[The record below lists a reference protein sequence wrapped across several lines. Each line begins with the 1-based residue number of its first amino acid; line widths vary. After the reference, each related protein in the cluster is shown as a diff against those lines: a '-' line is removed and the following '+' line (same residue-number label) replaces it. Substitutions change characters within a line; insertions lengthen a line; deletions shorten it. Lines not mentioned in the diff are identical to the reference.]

1 MSDLIS
7 RQAAIDALDF
17 EIVHMT
23 AYCDGKNEGNPL
35 AQYNKGLEDGKKAIE
50 ALPSAQPEKVYTAA
64 VTLTDEQV
72 KEAVEE
78 AKNAVLSV
86 IKPEPHWTPCSEELP
101 KENGHYLVTFHQTAT
116 EEDLGF
122 DMDDTDVRKMR
133 YDTKHG
139 WRTPR
144 HIPSWI
150 NDAVVSTV
158 LAWMPL
164 PEPYKAIDAMRSLPS
179 AQPVQWIPCSE
190 RLPED
195 DREVLA
201 VSDGC
206 VLIANWQGEWIKYI
220 ELEDDYTILEP
231 VNINVQYWME
241 LPKPPEVEE

>member
-7 RQAAIDALDF
+7 RQAAIDA
-17 EIVHMT
+17 VK
-23 AYCDGKNEGNPL
+23 KNTFRLTFAEEQNCEGHVAWSANAVYSDVMEGAL
-35 AQYNKGLEDGKKAIE
+35 LE
-50 ALPSAQPEKVYTAA
+50 LPSAQPEKVYIAT

-86 IKPEPHWTPCSEELP
+86 IKSEPHWTPCSEELP

-164 PEPYKAIDAMRSLPS
+164 PEPYKEGA
-179 AQPVQWIPCSE
+179 
-190 RLPED
+190 D
-195 DREVLA
+195 DE
-201 VSDGC
+201 
-206 VLIANWQGEWIKYI
+206 
-220 ELEDDYTILEP
+220 
-231 VNINVQYWME
+231 
-241 LPKPPEVEE
+241 

>member
-1 MSDLIS
+1 MAETDLIS
-7 RQAAIDALDF
+7 RQAAIDAIENIDWYHQNASK
-17 EIVHMT
+17 EMVSG
-23 AYCDGKNEGNPL
+23 ASNEHE
-35 AQYNKGLEDGKKAIE
+35 AWYKAEDVYKALESV
-50 ALPSAQPEKVYTAA
+50 PSAQP
-64 VTLTDEQV
+64 
-72 KEAVEE
+72 EAVEE

-86 IKPEPHWTPCSEELP
+86 IKSEPHWTPCSEELP

-139 WRTPR
+139 WRTPI

-179 AQPVQWIPCSE
+179 AQPERMTNRQWIDFLSAQFDISRTSAKE
-190 RLPED
+190 
-195 DREVLA
+195 A
-201 VSDGC
+201 
-206 VLIANWQGEWIKYI
+206 
-220 ELEDDYTILEP
+220 
-231 VNINVQYWME
+231 
-241 LPKPPEVEE
+241 

>member
-1 MSDLIS
+1 M
-7 RQAAIDALDF
+7 RPIDAD
-17 EIVHMT
+17 
-23 AYCDGKNEGNPL
+23 A
-35 AQYNKGLEDGKKAIE
+35 LEKMLGDWIRDHWTDAFTGYDAGAEFADMIE
-50 ALPSAQPEKVYTAA
+50 RAETIDTKH
-64 VTLTDEQV
+64 DN

-86 IKPEPHWTPCSEELP
+86 IKSEPHWTPCSEELP

-150 NDAVVSTV
+150 NDVVVSTV

-164 PEPYKAIDAMRSLPS
+164 PEPYKEGD
-179 AQPVQWIPCSE
+179 V
-190 RLPED
+190 
-195 DREVLA
+195 
-201 VSDGC
+201 
-206 VLIANWQGEWIKYI
+206 K
-220 ELEDDYTILEP
+220 
-231 VNINVQYWME
+231 
-241 LPKPPEVEE
+241 